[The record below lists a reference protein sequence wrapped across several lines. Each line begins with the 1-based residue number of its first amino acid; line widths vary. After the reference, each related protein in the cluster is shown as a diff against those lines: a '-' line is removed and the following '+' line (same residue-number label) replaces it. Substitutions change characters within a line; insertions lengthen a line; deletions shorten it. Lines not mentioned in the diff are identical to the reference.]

1 MGNSFFWQKRTGWS
15 GTFQLWLLAFVCSY
29 RQLRLKVFLYRAF
42 PSIDLD
48 WRVKL
53 QKQVSNCPTLS
64 DTRIFGKNM
73 TAQAKTK
80 NQPARLILGEIWHRW
95 RGVVVFKIYSTV
107 NLNLNKKNSICCTS
121 VFRFSRWRPSSR
133 RFRPRLTK
141 LFHRSPECFF
151 REFCSGGC
159 SAGWLAG
166 WLACFFYI

>member
-1 MGNSFFWQKRTGWS
+1 MDCGVDKRPVTWATLFSDKKEQDEAVLFNCGCWPLSVLIGNYDWKF
-15 GTFQLWLLAFVCSY
+15 
-29 RQLRLKVFLYRAF
+29 FLYRAF

-95 RGVVVFKIYSTV
+95 RGVVAFKIYSTV
-107 NLNLNKKNSICCTS
+107 NLNLNKKI
-121 VFRFSRWRPSSR
+121 
-133 RFRPRLTK
+133 
-141 LFHRSPECFF
+141 RSAVPLCFAF
-151 REFCSGGC
+151 LVGVQVLEDFDRD
-159 SAGWLAG
+159 
-166 WLACFFYI
+166 